1 MKPKILKLKSAFTF
15 DFQLY
20 GIISKSKEYT
30 LSWAI
35 NFVSSLELQ
44 KAKDIIID
52 VKGGEK
58 LIVSVYH
65 YKTEQFKIYLYNNH
79 LKDLENLEDS
89 KELDVLNEHEG
100 DCDDTII
107 DIQKEDKGSS
117 NKIFV
122 PSQSQFDYLLKIETD
137 EGEDAINKLFL
148 NIRKSD
154 KIQSILKLDIN
165 KIKEKEYLLF

>member
-20 GIISKSKEYT
+20 GIISNAKEYT

-35 NFVSSLELQ
+35 NFISSLELR
-44 KAKDIIID
+44 KSDDIIID
-52 VKGGEK
+52 LKGVDK

-79 LKDLENLEDS
+79 LKDVEDLESPKDLESLKDLESS
-89 KELDVLNEHEG
+89 KYERN
-100 DCDDTII
+100 
-107 DIQKEDKGSS
+107 DIKNKGNAS
-117 NKIFV
+117 KFFV
-122 PSQSQFDYLLKIETD
+122 ASQSQFDYLLKIETD
-137 EGEDAINKLFL
+137 EGEDAINELFL
-148 NIRKSD
+148 DIRKSD